1 MTKHTLVRKIALSGL
16 MLALALIVS
25 LLEGMLPPVV
35 PALPYAKLGLG
46 NVVLLACFVLVGVRE
61 GYVVLVLK
69 CLLAAVFQGNVSA
82 LVWSLPSAFVA
93 YTAMVLLH
101 RTRLFSVTGLS
112 MAGGMLHNATQIAV
126 AVAVVGK
133 SVVAYLPYMLLA
145 GGIAGFVTGCFV
157 TSCSRSRKEATSPCA
172 PTSCTGECRGKMRG
186 QSSRSAANPS
196 SRSAACPSRRR
207 GKNPSVEKRLGLPW
221 AETGGRRSPHA
232 RRNPYGIIPI
242 RRGESE
248 NPKSIK
254 KRRVCGAFR
263 LRCFV

>member
-145 GGIAGFVTGCFV
+145 GGIAGFVTGVLCHFV
-157 TSCSRSRKEATSPCA
+157 LAFAE
-172 PTSCTGECRGKMRG
+172 RGNLTLR
-186 QSSRSAANPS
+186 PDI
-196 SRSAACPSRRR
+196 
-207 GKNPSVEKRLGLPW
+207 V
-221 AETGGRRSPHA
+221 
-232 RRNPYGIIPI
+232 Y
-242 RRGESE
+242 
-248 NPKSIK
+248 
-254 KRRVCGAFR
+254 RRVPREDEGTEQSECGVPESSEGKKP
-263 LRCFV
+263 LG

>member
-46 NVVLLACFVLVGVRE
+46 NVVLLACFVLVGVKE

-145 GGIAGFVTGCFV
+145 GGIAGFVTGVLCHFV
-157 TSCSRSRKEATSPCA
+157 LAFAE
-172 PTSCTGECRGKMRG
+172 RGNLTLR
-186 QSSRSAANPS
+186 PDI
-196 SRSAACPSRRR
+196 
-207 GKNPSVEKRLGLPW
+207 V
-221 AETGGRRSPHA
+221 
-232 RRNPYGIIPI
+232 Y
-242 RRGESE
+242 
-248 NPKSIK
+248 
-254 KRRVCGAFR
+254 RRVPREDEGTEQSECGVPEPSECGVPESSEGKKP
-263 LRCFV
+263 LG